1 MPHVSRPKGKGRP
14 GRGGRPAGITEAGP
28 TTWPSPR
35 IPTGQE
41 RRAPPAPRSPA
52 PLPAGGPAR
61 AQNTRPKRV
70 AHKTGMRPPASR
82 GGCGH
87 YGGGG
92 RKERVLSEPG
102 LWKARRPRGSE
113 LPALPAPPP
122 TRLRGEA
129 RSPPAATIGDTSPP
143 PAPGAPGPR
152 PATTPPTPRPE
163 AAAERREPRAGR
175 CAAPSPAAAGSAR
188 SSRRPQ
194 GLSSSPGR
202 RRLSGNNP
210 FGPSRPGPQ
219 PGGRPPSPRAA
230 LTGLVSSPGDGS
242 VTLAPGS
249 GGQRPTRG
257 ARGAA
262 PLKC

>member
-152 PATTPPTPRPE
+152 PATPPPPHPPRAPRRPPSAASPEPAGALPRVRPRPE
-163 AAAERREPRAGR
+163 VRA
-175 CAAPSPAAAGSAR
+175 PPA
-188 SSRRPQ
+188 
-194 GLSSSPGR
+194 
-202 RRLSGNNP
+202 
-210 FGPSRPGPQ
+210 
-219 PGGRPPSPRAA
+219 
-230 LTGLVSSPGDGS
+230 
-242 VTLAPGS
+242 
-249 GGQRPTRG
+249 
-257 ARGAA
+257 ARGASLAA
-262 PLKC
+262 PGAGVSVGITPSAPAGRGRSRGVVRPLPAQR